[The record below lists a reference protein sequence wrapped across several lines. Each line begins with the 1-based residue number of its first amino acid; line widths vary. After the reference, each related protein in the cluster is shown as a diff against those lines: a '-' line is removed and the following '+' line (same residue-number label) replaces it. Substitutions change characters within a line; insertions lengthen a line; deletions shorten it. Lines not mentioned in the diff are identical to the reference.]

1 MKQLIACC
9 GLDCESCDA
18 RIATVKND
26 DELREKTAQKW
37 SAMNNAPEITAATI
51 NCMGCRT
58 DGMKFAYCSDYCE
71 IRKCVSGKGFNTCGD
86 CDELDSCQIVG
97 AVLQHAPGAREDE
110 PLTYPILIPYRQPFP
125 KPFRDQSPEKDK
137 DSVFPIDDRPSLFPV
152 YSVSDTQGGVLGRH
166 QHRIIP
172 AVFQ

>member
-26 DELREKTAQKW
+26 NELREKTAQKW
-37 SAMNNAPEITAATI
+37 
-51 NCMGCRT
+51 
-58 DGMKFAYCSDYCE
+58 SDYCE

-97 AVLQHAPGAREDE
+97 AVLQHAPGAREN
-110 PLTYPILIPYRQPFP
+110 LM
-125 KPFRDQSPEKDK
+125 
-137 DSVFPIDDRPSLFPV
+137 
-152 YSVSDTQGGVLGRH
+152 
-166 QHRIIP
+166 
-172 AVFQ
+172 